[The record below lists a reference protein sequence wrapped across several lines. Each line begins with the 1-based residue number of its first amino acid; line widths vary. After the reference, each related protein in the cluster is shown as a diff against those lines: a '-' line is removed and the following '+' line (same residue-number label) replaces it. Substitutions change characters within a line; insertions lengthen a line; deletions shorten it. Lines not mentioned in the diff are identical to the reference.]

1 VISALQQSD
10 KSTVWEELTGVEKL
24 IIHTLKDPSEKS
36 SLQQLIELLSVG
48 TFHMARPLE
57 SGHAIVEACAGTADG
72 VDTAGKFTASDVI
85 GLSVMAHSLIG
96 QRFAHE
102 DDKAFQKALIENLI
116 SFPQVRRVA
125 LRFCCV
131 RGGSNVR
138 YHAAPWPPV

>member
-57 SGHAIVEACAGTADG
+57 SGQSSRRARARLMVSILQ
-72 VDTAGKFTASDVI
+72 AS
-85 GLSVMAHSLIG
+85 SRH
-96 QRFAHE
+96 RT
-102 DDKAFQKALIENLI
+102 
-116 SFPQVRRVA
+116 
-125 LRFCCV
+125 
-131 RGGSNVR
+131 
-138 YHAAPWPPV
+138 